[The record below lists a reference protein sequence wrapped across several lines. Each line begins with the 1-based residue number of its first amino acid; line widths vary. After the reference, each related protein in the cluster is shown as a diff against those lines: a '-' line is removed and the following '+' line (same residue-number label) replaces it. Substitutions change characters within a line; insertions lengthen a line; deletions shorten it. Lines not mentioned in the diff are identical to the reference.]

1 MGKSIFEK
9 LGLVESSVDTID
21 SAAFD
26 SDIEDRIKDAEFES
40 PTSDLPAIQVNDD
53 KIDIEAVFEEA
64 KSTAEQISAVTIYT
78 IQDMLDSLPYEM
90 PQKTKKA
97 TLKNLMNTLG
107 YDVEQIK
114 KDAEFRKTL
123 LQRLN
128 HDKEEALQREL
139 ESNVN
144 KIEELKLEIEQMS
157 VRNNDIMSAVETN
170 KMAVDEAVRSIDYTL
185 TFIEEGQE

>member
-26 SDIEDRIKDAEFES
+26 SDIEDRIEEAEFES

-128 HDKEEALQREL
+128 HDKEEALQGEL

>member
-26 SDIEDRIKDAEFES
+26 SDIEDRIEDAEFES

-90 PQKTKKA
+90 PQKTKKT

-128 HDKEEALQREL
+128 HDKEEALQGEL

>member
-26 SDIEDRIKDAEFES
+26 SDIEDRIEDAEFES

-128 HDKEEALQREL
+128 HDKEEALQGEL

>member
-26 SDIEDRIKDAEFES
+26 SDIEDRIEDAEFES
-40 PTSDLPAIQVNDD
+40 LTSDLPAIQVNDD

-128 HDKEEALQREL
+128 HDKEEALQGEL

-157 VRNNDIMSAVETN
+157 VRNNDITSAVETN

>member
-9 LGLVESSVDTID
+9 LGLVESSVDIID

-26 SDIEDRIKDAEFES
+26 SDIADRIEDDEFES
-40 PTSDLPAIQVNDD
+40 PISDLPAIQVNDD
-53 KIDIEAVFEEA
+53 KIDIEAVFEKA

-107 YDVEQIK
+107 YDVKQIK

-128 HDKEEALQREL
+128 HDKEEALQGEL

-144 KIEELKLEIEQMS
+144 KIEELKVEIEQMS

>member
-26 SDIEDRIKDAEFES
+26 SDIEDRIEDAEFES

-114 KDAEFRKTL
+114 KDAEVRKTL

-128 HDKEEALQREL
+128 HDKEEALQGEL

>member
-26 SDIEDRIKDAEFES
+26 SDIEDRIEDAEFES

-128 HDKEEALQREL
+128 HDKEEALQGEL
-139 ESNVN
+139 ESNIN

>member
-9 LGLVESSVDTID
+9 LGLVESSVDIID

-26 SDIEDRIKDAEFES
+26 SDIEDRIEDAEFES

-128 HDKEEALQREL
+128 HDKEEALQGEL

>member
-9 LGLVESSVDTID
+9 LGLVESSVDTTD

-26 SDIEDRIKDAEFES
+26 SDIEDRIEDAEFES
-40 PTSDLPAIQVNDD
+40 LTSDLPAIQVNDD

-128 HDKEEALQREL
+128 HDKEEALQGEL

-157 VRNNDIMSAVETN
+157 VRNNDITSAVETN

>member
-26 SDIEDRIKDAEFES
+26 SDIEDRIEDAEFES
-40 PTSDLPAIQVNDD
+40 LTSDLPAIQVNDD

-128 HDKEEALQREL
+128 HDKEEALQGEL

>member
-1 MGKSIFEK
+1 MRKSIFEK

-26 SDIEDRIKDAEFES
+26 SDIEDRIEDAEFES

-128 HDKEEALQREL
+128 HDKEEALQGEL

>member
-26 SDIEDRIKDAEFES
+26 SDIEDRIENVEFES

-128 HDKEEALQREL
+128 HDKEEALQGEL

>member
-26 SDIEDRIKDAEFES
+26 SDIEDRIEDAEFES

-128 HDKEEALQREL
+128 HDKEEALQGEL

-157 VRNNDIMSAVETN
+157 VRNNGIMSAVETN

>member
-26 SDIEDRIKDAEFES
+26 SDIEDRIEDAEFES

-78 IQDMLDSLPYEM
+78 IQDMLDSLPNEM

-128 HDKEEALQREL
+128 HDKEEALQGEL

>member
-26 SDIEDRIKDAEFES
+26 SDIEDRIEDAEFES

-128 HDKEEALQREL
+128 HDKEEALQGEL

-170 KMAVDEAVRSIDYTL
+170 KMAVDEAVRSIAYTL

>member
-26 SDIEDRIKDAEFES
+26 SDIEDRIEEAEFES

-78 IQDMLDSLPYEM
+78 IQDMLDSLPNEM

-128 HDKEEALQREL
+128 HDKEEALQGEL

>member
-26 SDIEDRIKDAEFES
+26 SDIEDRIEDAKFES
-40 PTSDLPAIQVNDD
+40 LTSDLPAIQVNDD

-128 HDKEEALQREL
+128 HDKEEALQGEL

>member
-26 SDIEDRIKDAEFES
+26 SDIEDRIEDAEFES

-114 KDAEFRKTL
+114 KDAEFRKAL

-128 HDKEEALQREL
+128 HDKEEALQGEL

>member
-9 LGLVESSVDTID
+9 LGLVESSVDIID

-26 SDIEDRIKDAEFES
+26 SDIADRIEDDEFES
-40 PTSDLPAIQVNDD
+40 PISDLPAIQVNDD
-53 KIDIEAVFEEA
+53 KIDIEAVFEKA

-107 YDVEQIK
+107 YDVKQIK

-128 HDKEEALQREL
+128 HDKEEALQGEL

-144 KIEELKLEIEQMS
+144 KIEELKVEIEQMS
-157 VRNNDIMSAVETN
+157 VRNNDIMSAAETN

>member
-26 SDIEDRIKDAEFES
+26 SDIEDRIEDAEFES

>member
-26 SDIEDRIKDAEFES
+26 SDIEDRIEDAEFES

-107 YDVEQIK
+107 HDVEQIK

-128 HDKEEALQREL
+128 HDKEEALQGEL

>member
-26 SDIEDRIKDAEFES
+26 SDIEDRIADAEFES
-40 PTSDLPAIQVNDD
+40 LTSDLPAIQVNDD

-128 HDKEEALQREL
+128 HDKEEALQGEL

-157 VRNNDIMSAVETN
+157 VRNNDITSAVETN

>member
-26 SDIEDRIKDAEFES
+26 SDIEDRIEDAEFES

-128 HDKEEALQREL
+128 HDKEEALQGEL
-139 ESNVN
+139 ESNAN

>member
-26 SDIEDRIKDAEFES
+26 SDIEDRIEDAEFES

-128 HDKEEALQREL
+128 HDKEEALQGEL

-157 VRNNDIMSAVETN
+157 VRNNDITSAVETN

>member
-26 SDIEDRIKDAEFES
+26 SDIEDRIEEAEFES

-78 IQDMLDSLPYEM
+78 IQDMLDSLPNEM
-90 PQKTKKA
+90 PQKTKKS

-128 HDKEEALQREL
+128 HDKEEALQGEL

>member
-26 SDIEDRIKDAEFES
+26 SDIEDRIEDAEFES

-144 KIEELKLEIEQMS
+144 KIEELKLFFTK
-157 VRNNDIMSAVETN
+157 A
-170 KMAVDEAVRSIDYTL
+170 
-185 TFIEEGQE
+185 